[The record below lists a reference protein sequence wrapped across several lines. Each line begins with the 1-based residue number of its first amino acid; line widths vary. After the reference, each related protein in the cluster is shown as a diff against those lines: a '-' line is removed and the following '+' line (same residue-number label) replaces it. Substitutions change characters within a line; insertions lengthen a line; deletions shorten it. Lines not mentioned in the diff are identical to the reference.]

1 MNKDPSNSKIIHSS
15 DLTAND
21 VIKDEFD
28 REYIV
33 LLEEIENNLVN
44 VSRHDLVRIT
54 AWVIQYQKFIII
66 LNVNYQ

>member
-54 AWVIQYQKFIII
+54 AWVIQYQQFIII
-66 LNVNYQ
+66 INVNYQ